1 MGFNNQYYIQDP
13 TLAMFLE
20 TTTSLLVQRLGVI
33 LVSLIFMITSLGPI
47 CVLIKLLV
55 IIFIMIIDCHF
66 KIVIFFVKQKL

>member
-1 MGFNNQYYIQDP
+1 MGFHNQYYIQDP